1 MEKTR
6 IRLVRPEEKHREA
19 ALAFRQEFFTHGE
32 TVIDGS
38 ELLDRTEG
46 YDAWLES
53 IRRNVCPDTVSPDWV
68 LTDTYFAVDEDGQI
82 VGIIDLRH
90 ELNDFLRDLGHCGY
104 SVRPTARRKGY
115 GAEMLR
121 LLKQE
126 ARKAGMTHL
135 QMSVMP
141 DNTPSV
147 KIIRGAGGVWQRSFV
162 FAGQTADIY
171 TIDL

>member
-1 MEKTR
+1 MT
-6 IRLVRPEEKHREA
+6 
-19 ALAFRQEFFTHGE
+19 
-32 TVIDGS
+32 
-38 ELLDRTEG
+38 
-46 YDAWLES
+46 
-53 IRRNVCPDTVSPDWV
+53 
-68 LTDTYFAVDEDGQI
+68 
-82 VGIIDLRH
+82 
-90 ELNDFLRDLGHCGY
+90 
-104 SVRPTARRKGY
+104 
-115 GAEMLR
+115 
-121 LLKQE
+121 KQE

>member
-1 MEKTR
+1 
-6 IRLVRPEEKHREA
+6 
-19 ALAFRQEFFTHGE
+19 
-32 TVIDGS
+32 
-38 ELLDRTEG
+38 
-46 YDAWLES
+46 
-53 IRRNVCPDTVSPDWV
+53 

-104 SVRPTARRKGY
+104 SVRPAARRKGY